1 MDYEILN
8 SKLNSGAS
16 VKIGSIPYITLILSV
31 AFIPAAYVTV
41 AAVFVAHWSNKD
53 MFFISRDYEFK
64 MLKVY
69 IFMGVLFSQFK
80 AISFVYAIIYI
91 LCLFSYYM
99 FFESMS
105 EEEAVKLKKIIY
117 IVSIIAF
124 FIGIIQYFNP
134 GFSIPGK
141 WVDANQF
148 KLNKRIYSTF
158 FNPNIFGFYINL
170 LIISACGNLDFKKI
184 NLSLAV
190 FLTGISCLFLT
201 FSRTSWISLIA
212 SLLIASIFNKKY
224 LKYAAIV
231 SAVMFGMDYVFGIGR
246 LNPSSA
252 ASDSSFLYRIEIWKA
267 CIQIIKDNPLTGI
280 GFGTLFKHISA
291 YSTVVKT
298 NIEHCHNIYIQSLTE
313 TGIIGFGIF
322 LFIIFKSA
330 ATIIKNIKT
339 AQDNQIWITA
349 FIILS
354 MALIHGL
361 VDSVLLTPQI
371 LLIMSMYAGT
381 LKAIKNEELRMK
393 NFK

>member
-41 AAVFVAHWSNKD
+41 AAVFIAHWSNKD

-190 FLTGISCLFLT
+190 FLMGISCLFLT

-322 LFIIFKSA
+322 SFIIFKSA

-371 LLIMSMYAGT
+371 LLIMSMYAGV
-381 LKAIKNEELRMK
+381 LKAIKN
-393 NFK
+393 

>member
-1 MDYEILN
+1 M
-8 SKLNSGAS
+8 
-16 VKIGSIPYITLILSV
+16 
-31 AFIPAAYVTV
+31 
-41 AAVFVAHWSNKD
+41 
-53 MFFISRDYEFK
+53 
-64 MLKVY
+64 
-69 IFMGVLFSQFK
+69 
-80 AISFVYAIIYI
+80 
-91 LCLFSYYM
+91 
-99 FFESMS
+99 
-105 EEEAVKLKKIIY
+105 
-117 IVSIIAF
+117 
-124 FIGIIQYFNP
+124 
-134 GFSIPGK
+134 
-141 WVDANQF
+141 DANQY

-190 FLTGISCLFLT
+190 FLMGISCLFLT

-322 LFIIFKSA
+322 SFIIF
-330 ATIIKNIKT
+330 
-339 AQDNQIWITA
+339 
-349 FIILS
+349 
-354 MALIHGL
+354 
-361 VDSVLLTPQI
+361 
-371 LLIMSMYAGT
+371 
-381 LKAIKNEELRMK
+381 
-393 NFK
+393 

>member
-8 SKLNSGAS
+8 SKLNTGAS

-41 AAVFVAHWSNKD
+41 AAVFIAHWSKKD
-53 MFFISRDYEFK
+53 IFISKDSEFK
-64 MLKVY
+64 LSKVY

-99 FFESMS
+99 FFVSMN

-124 FIGIIQYFNP
+124 IIGMIQYLSP

-141 WVDANQF
+141 WVDANEF
-148 KLNKRIYSTF
+148 KLSKRIYSTF

-170 LIISACGNLDFKKI
+170 IIISACGNLDFKKM

-231 SAVMFGMDYVFGIGR
+231 SAAIFGMDYVFGIGR

-252 ASDSSFLYRIEIWKA
+252 AGDSSFLYRIEIWKA
-267 CIQIIKDNPLTGI
+267 CFQIIKDNPLTGI
-280 GFGTLFKHISA
+280 GFGTLFKHITE

-322 LFIIFKSA
+322 SFLIFKGA
-330 ATIIKNIKT
+330 ATILNNIKT
-339 AQDNQIWITA
+339 RQDNQDWITA

-371 LLIMSMYAGT
+371 LLIMCMYAGT
-381 LKAIKNEELRMK
+381 LKAVKNEELRMK